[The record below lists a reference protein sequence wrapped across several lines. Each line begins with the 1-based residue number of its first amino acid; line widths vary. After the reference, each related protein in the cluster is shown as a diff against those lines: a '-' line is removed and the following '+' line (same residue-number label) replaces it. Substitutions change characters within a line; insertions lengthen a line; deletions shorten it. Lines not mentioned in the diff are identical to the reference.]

1 MQEFE
6 AEREASYACGG
17 KTSSLMNSPASYDKV
32 AWYGNETPQSTYS
45 DLYRNHLNVSKDVT
59 NRWTQSVRRG

>member
-1 MQEFE
+1 M
-6 AEREASYACGG
+6 
-17 KTSSLMNSPASYDKV
+17 MNSPASYDKV

-59 NRWTQSVRRG
+59 NRWTQSVRDGGEISANSGLFRRVFVAGNL